1 MSELRTAV
9 VIPARYGSSRFP
21 GKVLAQL
28 AGKPMIQHVYE
39 RAVASKADC
48 CFIAADDQRVID
60 ACAKFGAKAVMTDPA
75 LPSGSDRI
83 AAALKDIDAD
93 IVINVQGD
101 EPLLPTE
108 AINMLI
114 DRMKKADAPEMATIG
129 VQASRE
135 ELANPNKVK
144 LVKSNSGRALYF
156 SRSMI
161 PFLRDGG
168 EDMSVYL
175 HWGIYAYRR
184 EVLERFVALPAGK
197 LENCEKL
204 EQLRALENDI
214 AIQVLI
220 TDLESVGVDTP
231 EDLVRAEA
239 KIIEKMK
246 NIGGAE

>member
-21 GKVLAQL
+21 GKVLAEL

-39 RAVASKADC
+39 RASASKADLC
-48 CFIAADDQRVID
+48 LIATDDQRVVD
-60 ACAKFGAKAVMTDPA
+60 ACAKFGAEAIMTDPA

-83 AAALKDIDAD
+83 AAALKGRQAD

-108 AINMLI
+108 AINQLI
-114 DRMKKADAPEMATIG
+114 DRMLQSDQPAMATIG
-129 VQASRE
+129 VQGSRE
-135 ELANPNKVK
+135 ELDNPNKVK
-144 LVKSNSGRALYF
+144 LVMSNSNRALYF

-161 PFLRDGG
+161 PFLRTGG

-184 EVLERFVALPAGK
+184 EVLEKFVALPAGK

-214 AIQVLI
+214 SIQVLI
-220 TDLESVGVDTP
+220 TDMESVGVDTP

-239 KIIEKMK
+239 KLIEKLK
-246 NIGGAE
+246 NI

>member
-1 MSELRTAV
+1 MSNKRTAV
-9 VIPARYGSSRFP
+9 VIPARYASTRFP
-21 GKVLAQL
+21 GKVLAML
-28 AGKPMIQHVYE
+28 AGKPMIQHVFE
-39 RAVASKADC
+39 RASASKADIC
-48 CFIAADDQRVID
+48 LIAADDQRVID
-60 ACAKFGAKAVMTDPA
+60 ACKAFGATAVMTDPE
-75 LPSGSDRI
+75 LPSGTDRI

-93 IVINVQGD
+93 VVINVQGD

-108 AINMLI
+108 AINSLI
-114 DRMKKADAPEMATIG
+114 DRMLEADSPEMATIG
-129 VQASRE
+129 VQGTRE
-135 ELANPNKVK
+135 ELDNPNKVK
-144 LVKSNSGRALYF
+144 LVKSNSGKALYF

-161 PFLRDGG
+161 PFLRTGG
-168 EDMSVYL
+168 EDMPVYL

-184 EVLERFVALPAGK
+184 DVLEKFVAMDAGK

-239 KIIEKMK
+239 KLAEKLK
-246 NIGGAE
+246 NM

>member
-1 MSELRTAV
+1 MAKLRTAV

-21 GKVLAQL
+21 GKVLAPL

-39 RAVASKADC
+39 RASASKADIC
-48 CFIAADDQRVID
+48 LIAADDQRVID
-60 ACAKFGAKAVMTDPA
+60 ACTAFGATAVMTDPE
-75 LPSGSDRI
+75 LPSGTDRI
-83 AAALKDIDAD
+83 AAALKGIEAD
-93 IVINVQGD
+93 VVINVQGD

-108 AINMLI
+108 AINSLI
-114 DRMKKADAPEMATIG
+114 DRMLQSDAPEMATIG
-129 VQASRE
+129 VEGSRE
-135 ELANPNKVK
+135 ELDNPNKVK

-161 PFLRDGG
+161 PFLRSGG

-184 EVLERFVALPAGK
+184 DVLERFVAMDAGK

-214 AIQVLI
+214 SIQVLI

-239 KIIEKMK
+239 KLAEKLK
-246 NIGGAE
+246 NI

>member
-1 MSELRTAV
+1 MSEIRTVV

-21 GKVLAQL
+21 GKVLAEL

-39 RAVASKADC
+39 RASASKADLC
-48 CFIAADDQRVID
+48 LIATDDQRVVD
-60 ACAKFGAKAVMTDPA
+60 ACAKFGAEAIMTDPA

-83 AAALKDIDAD
+83 AAALKGRQAD

-108 AINMLI
+108 AINQLI
-114 DRMKKADAPEMATIG
+114 DRMLQSDQPAMATIG
-129 VQASRE
+129 VQGSRE
-135 ELANPNKVK
+135 ELDSPNKVK
-144 LVKSNSGRALYF
+144 LVMSNSNCALYF

-161 PFLRDGG
+161 PFLRTGG

-184 EVLERFVALPAGK
+184 EVLEKFVALPAGK

-214 AIQVLI
+214 SIQVLI
-220 TDLESVGVDTP
+220 TDMESVGVDTP

-239 KIIEKMK
+239 KLIEKLK
-246 NIGGAE
+246 NI

>member
-1 MSELRTAV
+1 MSNKRTAV
-9 VIPARYGSSRFP
+9 VIPARYASTRFP

-28 AGKPMIQHVYE
+28 AGKPMIQHVFE
-39 RAVASKADC
+39 RASASKADIC
-48 CFIAADDQRVID
+48 LIAADDQRVID
-60 ACAKFGAKAVMTDPA
+60 ACNAFGATAIMTDPE
-75 LPSGSDRI
+75 LPSGTDRI
-83 AAALKDIDAD
+83 AAALKDIEAD
-93 IVINVQGD
+93 VVINVQGD

-108 AINMLI
+108 AINSLI
-114 DRMKKADAPEMATIG
+114 DRMLQSDSPEMATIG
-129 VQASRE
+129 VQGSRE
-135 ELANPNKVK
+135 ELDNPNKVK
-144 LVKSNSGRALYF
+144 LVKSNSGKALYF

-161 PFLRDGG
+161 PFLRTGG
-168 EDMSVYL
+168 EDMPVYL

-184 EVLERFVALPAGK
+184 DVLEKFVAMDAGK

-239 KIIEKMK
+239 KLAEKLK
-246 NIGGAE
+246 NM

>member
-1 MSELRTAV
+1 
-9 VIPARYGSSRFP
+9 
-21 GKVLAQL
+21 
-28 AGKPMIQHVYE
+28 
-39 RAVASKADC
+39 
-48 CFIAADDQRVID
+48 
-60 ACAKFGAKAVMTDPA
+60 
-75 LPSGSDRI
+75 
-83 AAALKDIDAD
+83 
-93 IVINVQGD
+93 
-101 EPLLPTE
+101 
-108 AINMLI
+108 
-114 DRMKKADAPEMATIG
+114 
-129 VQASRE
+129 
-135 ELANPNKVK
+135 
-144 LVKSNSGRALYF
+144 
-156 SRSMI
+156 MI

>member
-21 GKVLAQL
+21 GKVLARL

-39 RAVASKADC
+39 RASASKADLC
-48 CFIAADDQRVID
+48 LIAADDQRVID
-60 ACAKFGAKAVMTDPA
+60 ACSSFGARAIMTDPE

-83 AAALKDIDAD
+83 AAALKGIDAD

-108 AINMLI
+108 AIDALI
-114 DRMKKADAPEMATIG
+114 DRMLQSDAPAMATVG
-129 VQASRE
+129 VQGTRE
-135 ELANPNKVK
+135 ELDTPNKVK
-144 LVKSNSGRALYF
+144 LVMSNS
-156 SRSMI
+156 
-161 PFLRDGG
+161 D
-168 EDMSVYL
+168 
-175 HWGIYAYRR
+175 R
-184 EVLERFVALPAGK
+184 ETLERFVALPAGK

-220 TDLESVGVDTP
+220 TNLESVGVDTP
-231 EDLVRAEA
+231 EDLVRAEQ
-239 KIIEKMK
+239 KLIEKMQ
-246 NIGGAE
+246 NA

>member
-1 MSELRTAV
+1 MSEKRTAV

-21 GKVLAQL
+21 GKVLAPL
-28 AGKPMIQHVYE
+28 AGKPMIQHVFE
-39 RAVASKADC
+39 RASASQADMC
-48 CFIAADDQRVID
+48 LIAADDERVIK
-60 ACAKFGAKAVMTDPA
+60 ACEKFGARAIMTDPD

-83 AAALKDIDAD
+83 AAALAGIETD

-108 AINMLI
+108 AINALI
-114 DRMKKADAPEMATIG
+114 DRMKQSDNPDMATIG

-135 ELANPNKVK
+135 ELDNPNKVK
-144 LVKSNSGRALYF
+144 LVMSNSGRALYF

-161 PFLRDGG
+161 PFLRSGG
-168 EDMSVYL
+168 VDMPVYL
-175 HWGIYAYRR
+175 HWGIYAYRH
-184 EVLERFVALPAGK
+184 EILKKFVSLPAGK

-220 TDLESVGVDTP
+220 TNLESVGVDTP

-239 KIIEKMK
+239 KLIEKMK
-246 NIGGAE
+246 QL

>member
-1 MSELRTAV
+1 MSNKRTAV
-9 VIPARYGSSRFP
+9 VIPARYASTRFP
-21 GKVLAQL
+21 GKVLAML
-28 AGKPMIQHVYE
+28 AGKPMIQHVFE
-39 RAVASKADC
+39 RASASKADIC
-48 CFIAADDQRVID
+48 LIAADDQRVID
-60 ACAKFGAKAVMTDPA
+60 ACKAFGATAVMTDPE
-75 LPSGSDRI
+75 LPSGTDRI

-93 IVINVQGD
+93 VVINVQGD

-108 AINMLI
+108 AINSLI
-114 DRMKKADAPEMATIG
+114 DRMLEADSPEMATIG
-129 VQASRE
+129 VQGPRE
-135 ELANPNKVK
+135 ELDNPNKVK
-144 LVKSNSGRALYF
+144 LVKSNSGKALYF

-161 PFLRDGG
+161 PFLRTGG
-168 EDMSVYL
+168 EDMPVYL

-184 EVLERFVALPAGK
+184 DVLEKFVAMDAGK

-239 KIIEKMK
+239 KLAEKLK
-246 NIGGAE
+246 NM

>member
-1 MSELRTAV
+1 MSNKRTAV
-9 VIPARYGSSRFP
+9 VIPARYASTRFP

-28 AGKPMIQHVYE
+28 AGKPMIQHVFE
-39 RAVASKADC
+39 RASASKADIC
-48 CFIAADDQRVID
+48 LIAADDQRVID
-60 ACAKFGAKAVMTDPA
+60 ACKAFGATAIMTDPE
-75 LPSGSDRI
+75 LPSGTDRI
-83 AAALKDIDAD
+83 AAALKGVEAD
-93 IVINVQGD
+93 VVINVQGD

-108 AINMLI
+108 AINSLI
-114 DRMKKADAPEMATIG
+114 DRMLQSDSPEMATIG
-129 VQASRE
+129 VQGSRE
-135 ELANPNKVK
+135 ELDNPNKVK
-144 LVKSNSGRALYF
+144 LVKSNSGKALYF

-161 PFLRDGG
+161 PFLRTGG
-168 EDMSVYL
+168 VDMPVYL

-214 AIQVLI
+214 DIQVLI

-239 KIIEKMK
+239 KLAEKLK
-246 NIGGAE
+246 NI

>member
-1 MSELRTAV
+1 MAKLRTAV
-9 VIPARYGSSRFP
+9 VIPARYASSRFP
-21 GKVLAQL
+21 GKVLASL

-39 RAVASKADC
+39 RASASKADIC
-48 CFIAADDQRVID
+48 LIAADDQRVIN
-60 ACAKFGAKAVMTDPA
+60 ACKAFGATAIMTDPE
-75 LPSGSDRI
+75 LPSGTDRI
-83 AAALKDIDAD
+83 AAALKGIEAD
-93 IVINVQGD
+93 VVINVQGD

-108 AINMLI
+108 AINSLI
-114 DRMKKADAPEMATIG
+114 DRMLQSDAPEMATIG
-129 VQASRE
+129 VQGSRE
-135 ELANPNKVK
+135 ELDNPNKVK

-161 PFLRDGG
+161 PFLRTGG
-168 EDMSVYL
+168 EDMPVYL

-184 EVLERFVALPAGK
+184 DVLERFVAMDAGK

-239 KIIEKMK
+239 KLAEKLK
-246 NIGGAE
+246 NL

>member
-1 MSELRTAV
+1 MAKLRTAV
-9 VIPARYGSSRFP
+9 VIPARYASSRFP
-21 GKVLAQL
+21 GKVLASL

-39 RAVASKADC
+39 RASASKADIC
-48 CFIAADDQRVID
+48 LIAADDQRVID
-60 ACAKFGAKAVMTDPA
+60 ACKAFGATAIMTDPE
-75 LPSGSDRI
+75 LPSGTDRI
-83 AAALKDIDAD
+83 AAALKGIEAD
-93 IVINVQGD
+93 VVINVQGD

-108 AINMLI
+108 AINSLI
-114 DRMKKADAPEMATIG
+114 DRMLQSDAPEMATIG
-129 VQASRE
+129 VQGSRE
-135 ELANPNKVK
+135 ELDNPNKVK

-161 PFLRDGG
+161 PFLRTGG
-168 EDMSVYL
+168 EDMPVYL

-184 EVLERFVALPAGK
+184 DVLERFVAMDAGK

-239 KIIEKMK
+239 KLAEKLK
-246 NIGGAE
+246 NL

>member
-28 AGKPMIQHVYE
+28 AGKPMIQHVFE
-39 RAVASKADC
+39 RASASKADIC
-48 CFIAADDQRVID
+48 LIAADDQRVID
-60 ACAKFGAKAVMTDPA
+60 ACASFGATAIMTDPE

-83 AAALKDIDAD
+83 AAALKGIDAD

-108 AINMLI
+108 AIDALI
-114 DRMKKADAPEMATIG
+114 DRMKQSDRPDMATVG
-129 VQASRE
+129 VEGSRE
-135 ELANPNKVK
+135 ELDNPNKVK

-161 PFLRDGG
+161 PFLRSGG

-175 HWGIYAYRR
+175 HWGIYAYKR
-184 EVLERFVALPAGK
+184 EVLEKFVSLPAGK

-214 AIQVLI
+214 SIQVLI

-239 KIIEKMK
+239 KLLEKMK
-246 NIGGAE
+246 NL

>member
-39 RAVASKADC
+39 RASASKADIC
-48 CFIAADDQRVID
+48 LIAADDQRVID
-60 ACAKFGAKAVMTDPA
+60 ACASFGATAIMTDPE

-83 AAALKDIDAD
+83 AAALKGIEAD

-108 AINMLI
+108 AIDALI
-114 DRMKKADAPEMATIG
+114 DRMKQSDRPDMATVG
-129 VQASRE
+129 VEASRE
-135 ELANPNKVK
+135 ELDNPNKVK
-144 LVKSNSGRALYF
+144 LVKSNSGKALYF

-161 PFLRDGG
+161 PFLRTGG
-168 EDMSVYL
+168 EDMPVYL

-184 EVLERFVALPAGK
+184 DVLEKFVTMPAGK

-214 AIQVLI
+214 DIQVLI
-220 TDLESVGVDTP
+220 TNLESVGVDTP

-239 KIIEKMK
+239 KLAEKLK
-246 NIGGAE
+246 NI